1 MIKLE
6 NYSQKDNKLMPKN
19 NIPTPKL
26 SEILY
31 EEFMVPLNM
40 SINMIAQATN
50 KSTSII
56 QDILHDKRKITVD
69 TSSSLGKLFGVSP
82 KYFFNIQNEIEL
94 RNIKSR

>member
-40 SINMIAQATN
+40 AINMIAQASN

-56 QDILHDKRKITVD
+56 QDILHDKRKITID
-69 TSSSLGKLFGVSP
+69 TSRSLGKLFGVSP
-82 KYFFNIQNEIEL
+82 EYFFNIQNEIEL
-94 RNIKSR
+94 RNIKYR